1 MTTIEY
7 TDTFDQLLDA
17 LINYLSDYSSE
28 GAVIER
34 IEALLDRFEA
44 LVSDNPHAANIAPS
58 LIDLGVKSFRE
69 FHLDSFRIIYRTLP
83 SAHPKET
90 RVIVDVIALQKQN
103 LEQLLIQHCILYK

>member
-7 TDTFDQLLDA
+7 TDTFEQLLDA

-28 GAVIER
+28 ESVIER

-44 LVSDNPHAANIAPS
+44 LVSDNPHAANITPS
-58 LIDLGVKSFRE
+58 LLELGVKNFRE

-83 SAHPKET
+83 TAHPKET